1 MIELQHL
8 TKQYGE
14 QVAVRDLSLTVGEGE
29 LLVLLGGS
37 GSGKTTTLK
46 MINKGTDELPGW
58 SARSENGV
66 CYYHGNGI
74 LPESLGKC
82 GDMASSPPLLPS
94 LARRD
99 GRFFRPSHLED

>member
-58 SARSENGV
+58 SARSKNGV
-66 CYYHGNGI
+66 RCYLSN
-74 LPESLGKC
+74 SLLQK
-82 GDMASSPPLLPS
+82 
-94 LARRD
+94 
-99 GRFFRPSHLED
+99 H